1 VGGAAARNVAD
12 QRSDPGSVLS
22 LCRDLI
28 ALRRATPELRFG
40 AYEAVAAPPGPWVWS
55 RGPETTVALNLSDDL
70 VEVPTEPSTIQIG
83 TDRSLDGAEVSGPL
97 ALGPWQGVVLRRN
110 R

>member
-1 VGGAAARNVAD
+1 
-12 QRSDPGSVLS
+12 
-22 LCRDLI
+22 
-28 ALRRATPELRFG
+28 
-40 AYEAVAAPPGPWVWS
+40 
-55 RGPETTVALNLSDDL
+55 VALNLSDDL

-83 TDRSLDGAEVSGPL
+83 TDRSLDGAEVSGPW